1 MKTSRIFAV
10 ASLAA
15 ALAVSVAPLRAQTNT
30 SSPIVVKSSTSA
42 KQHTAKGN
50 WMKAEVIHAD
60 SNSMVVREQQNGM
73 MIHTFT
79 YTPELQARMQKIGD
93 NGGYQY
99 GDKIEVLYQT
109 GQTIALKIHGKPS
122 KSL

>member
-1 MKTSRIFAV
+1 MKTYRIFAT
-10 ASLAA
+10 ATFAA
-15 ALAVSVAPLRAQTNT
+15 AMAASVLPVHAQTST
-30 SSPIVVKSSTSA
+30 SSTIVVKSSTST
-42 KQHTAKGN
+42 KPRGN

-60 SNSMVVREQQNGM
+60 SNSMVVREEANGM
-73 MIHTFT
+73 IIHTFT

-99 GDKIEVLYQT
+99 GDKVKVLYQP
-109 GQTIALKIHGKPS
+109 GQTVALKVHGKPS

>member
-1 MKTSRIFAV
+1 
-10 ASLAA
+10 
-15 ALAVSVAPLRAQTNT
+15 
-30 SSPIVVKSSTSA
+30 
-42 KQHTAKGN
+42 
-50 WMKAEVIHAD
+50 MKAEVIHAD

-93 NGGYQY
+93 SGGYQY
-99 GDKIEVLYQT
+99 GDQIKVLYQP
-109 GQTIALKIHGKPS
+109 GQTVALKVHGKPS